1 VARYKLRIKKSAAK
15 ELEAIPRKS
24 DRRRIVTRIENLADN
39 PRPTGCKRL
48 SGSERYR
55 IRQGPYRIV
64 YAIEDEQLVVYVVKI
79 GDRKNVYRAR

>member
-1 VARYKLRIKKSAAK
+1 MARFKLRIKKSAAK

-24 DRRRIVTRIENLADN
+24 DRRRIVARISALADN
-39 PRPTGCKRL
+39 PRPPGCRKL

-64 YAIEDEQLVVYVVKI
+64 YAIEDEQLVVYVV
-79 GDRKNVYRAR
+79 A